1 MDVNGIYMIIL
12 LLYCIMYTYVYYF
25 YSWRPQKSSLISFQ
39 EVHLTSAEIWI
50 ALNGDVYD
58 VTKFHRIH
66 PGGSQ
71 IILQHAGKA
80 GKAWAMGETGA
91 YSCWLRGSEV
101 GVLMS
106 FADLELFTLMD
117 LSGGGLSSQ

>member
-1 MDVNGIYMIIL
+1 
-12 LLYCIMYTYVYYF
+12 
-25 YSWRPQKSSLISFQ
+25 
-39 EVHLTSAEIWI
+39 
-50 ALNGDVYD
+50 

-91 YSCWLRGSEV
+91 YHVGSEAQKLEFCGF
-101 GVLMS
+101 GVVYSDGFERRRTLKPVNLM
-106 FADLELFTLMD
+106 ERFTSVTHD
-117 LSGGGLSSQ
+117 NS